1 MSNAVSTSCTIS
13 HRLHIWR
20 CNVTKEWSNSQL
32 SSRLLLP
39 PDLRTHSPPRLLHNT
54 NDRTR
59 MIGTTVNRLPP
70 RIQIDPLLLR
80 QIGTD
85 QIMLA
90 LSLHRDTSRGNSI
103 SLWINVEEHCRCQLS
118 ISVLKR
124 SKVDQLSLRMQLRDN
139 LNLRP
144 PRRLYLSHPAPTI
157 ANIQTPH
164 PSIPLECLSI
174 QILPQ
179 PLRISPPTSSLNP
192 FHLQSLLRP
201 LSTRILP
208 SPLSRKTR
216 SLKFRLHSPI
226 RTSQLQPLSTPCST
240 STSKLIS
247 SLSYHPPLPLLPPR
261 AARTRSHMT

>member
-1 MSNAVSTSCTIS
+1 
-13 HRLHIWR
+13 
-20 CNVTKEWSNSQL
+20 
-32 SSRLLLP
+32 
-39 PDLRTHSPPRLLHNT
+39 
-54 NDRTR
+54 
-59 MIGTTVNRLPP
+59 MIGTTANLLLP
-70 RIQIDPLLLR
+70 RVQIDPLPLR
-80 QIGTD
+80 QIGMD

-103 SLWINVEEHCRCQLS
+103 SLRINVEEHYRCQLS

-157 ANIQTPH
+157 ANIQTPP
-164 PSIPLECLSI
+164 PSIPLACLSI

-179 PLRISPPTSSLNP
+179 PLRISPPTSSPKP

-247 SLSYHPPLPLLPPR
+247 SLSYHLPLPRLPPR
-261 AARTRSHMT
+261 AARTRSRMTSNEQLKIFGPVSRRRWRGVAKL